1 MSLEKYWKKRK
12 FDKTPEPKGKVL
24 KTSKNRFVV
33 HDHYALKAG
42 HHHDFRLEMPAS
54 AKASA
59 GKDVVLKSWAV
70 PKGVPEKKG
79 KRVLAISTEDHPVS
93 YADFQ
98 GEIPKGC
105 YGAGVVKIFD
115 KGTYKLIERTENKIV
130 FELKGKKLKGKY
142 TLLRFKKPN
151 HWLLFKIE

>member
-1 MSLEKYWKKRK
+1 MDLENYWKKRK

-42 HHHDFRLEMPAS
+42 HHHDFRLEMD
-54 AKASA
+54 
-59 GKDVVLKSWAV
+59 GVLKSWAV

-79 KRVLAISTEDHPVS
+79 KRVLALETEPHPVS
-93 YADFQ
+93 YLNFQ
-98 GEIPKGC
+98 GEIPRGC
-105 YGAGVVKIFD
+105 YGAGVVKVFD

-151 HWLLFKIE
+151 HWLLFKIG